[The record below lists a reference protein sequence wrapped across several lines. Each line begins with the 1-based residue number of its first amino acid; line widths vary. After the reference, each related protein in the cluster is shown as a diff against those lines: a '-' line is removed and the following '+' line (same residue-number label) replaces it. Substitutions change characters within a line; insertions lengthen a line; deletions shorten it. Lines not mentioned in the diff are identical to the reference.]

1 LRERI
6 KQRAVLFPFAPIINQ
21 PRIVITGAGIVTALG
36 SGWKKNAEGFRV
48 GKTAMRPV
56 TLFDVSR
63 QRVKTAAQVDLP
75 EALPPTRLSPRQLQ
89 RMDRAAKL
97 LVLAAHE
104 AWQQSGWEPSENL
117 PLVLGTTSGGMSLG
131 EAYYRQA
138 ITNPGDKRKQATRVQ
153 NYQAQR
159 PAMDVIDALGFNGPV
174 TIIANACASG
184 ANSIG
189 HAWDLLRRG
198 HAERVFAGGYD
209 AISQMVFAGF
219 DSLQALSPTQCRPF
233 DAHRDGLAL
242 GEGAAMFALE
252 TLDSAK
258 KRNAE
263 ILGEIVGYGAATD
276 AHHLTQPHP
285 NGDAALASM
294 NAACAA
300 ANITPEKINY
310 INAHGTGTPLNDSA
324 EAAAINRWAGAH
336 AKNVHVSS
344 TKSSIGH
351 LLGAAGSVEAVI
363 CLMALREQWLPPT
376 TTLQTLEPA
385 CAFPFVQKPTD
396 AKVEYALTNSFG
408 FGGANASL
416 ILRRWS

>member
-1 LRERI
+1 M
-6 KQRAVLFPFAPIINQ
+6 LFPFAPSTNK

-36 SGWKKNAEGFRV
+36 MGWKKNAEGFRF

-75 EALPPTRLSPRQLQ
+75 VALPSTRLSPRQTQ

-97 LVLAAHE
+97 LLLAAHE
-104 AWQQSGWEPSENL
+104 AWQQSGWQPSENL

-138 ITNPGDKRKQATRVQ
+138 IASPKDNRDQASRVQ

-159 PAMDVIDALGFNGPV
+159 QAMDVIDAFGFSGPI

-300 ANITPEKINY
+300 AQVGPDKINY
-310 INAHGTGTPLNDSA
+310 INAHGTGTPLNDAA
-324 EAAAINRWAGAH
+324 ETAAINRWAGSY
-336 AKNVHVSS
+336 AKNVYVSS

-351 LLGAAGSVEAVI
+351 LLGAAGSVEAAI

-376 TTLQTLEPA
+376 STLQTLEPA
-385 CAFPFVQKPTD
+385 CTFPFVQKPTD

>member
-1 LRERI
+1 
-6 KQRAVLFPFAPIINQ
+6 VLFPFAPSTNK
-21 PRIVITGAGIVTALG
+21 PRIVITGVGIVTALG
-36 SGWKKNAEGFRV
+36 VGWGKNAEGFRF

-75 EALPPTRLSPRQLQ
+75 DELPSTRLSPRQT
-89 RMDRAAKL
+89 RRTDRAAKL
-97 LVLAAHE
+97 LLLASHE
-104 AWQQSGWEPSENL
+104 AWQQSGWQPSENL

-138 ITNPGDKRKQATRVQ
+138 IALPKNNRNQASRVQ

-159 PAMDVIDALGFNGPV
+159 QAMDVIDAFGFSGPI

-198 HAERVFAGGYD
+198 HAERVFTGGYD

-300 ANITPEKINY
+300 AQLTPDKINY

-324 EAAAINRWAGAH
+324 ETAAINRWAGSH
-336 AKNVHVSS
+336 SKNIHVSS

-351 LLGAAGSVEAVI
+351 LLGAAGSVEAAI

>member
-1 LRERI
+1 
-6 KQRAVLFPFAPIINQ
+6 VLFPFVSSTNR

-36 SGWKKNAEGFRV
+36 LGWKNNATGFRV

-63 QRVKTAAQVDLP
+63 QRVKTAAQADLP
-75 EALPPTRLSPRQLQ
+75 EPLPATRLSSRQLR
-89 RMDRAAKL
+89 RMDRATKL

-117 PLVLGTTSGGMSLG
+117 PLVLGTTSGGMNLG
-131 EAYYRQA
+131 EAYYRQS
-138 ITNPGDKRKQATRVQ
+138 IGSPGDRRQQATRVQ
-153 NYQAQR
+153 HYQAQR
-159 PAMDVIDALGFNGPV
+159 QALDVLDAFGFSGPI

-209 AISQMVFAGF
+209 ALSQMVFAGF
-219 DSLQALSPTQCRPF
+219 DSLQALSPTSCRPF

-242 GEGAAMFALE
+242 GEGAAMLALE
-252 TLDSAK
+252 TLESAK

-263 ILGEIVGYGAATD
+263 ILGEVVGYGAATD

-300 ANITPEKINY
+300 AGVGPGAINY

-324 EAAAINRWAGAH
+324 EAAAINRWAGEH
-336 AKNVHVSS
+336 VKNIPVSS

-376 TTLQTLEPA
+376 STTQMPEPA

-408 FGGANASL
+408 FGGANATL